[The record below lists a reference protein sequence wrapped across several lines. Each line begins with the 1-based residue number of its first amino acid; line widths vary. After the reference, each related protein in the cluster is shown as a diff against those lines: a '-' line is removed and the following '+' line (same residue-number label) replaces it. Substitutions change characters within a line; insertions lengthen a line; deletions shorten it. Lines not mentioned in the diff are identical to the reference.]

1 MFMKKIIRLTESDL
15 ARIVKRVIMES
26 KFGDVKPLLNEGDLP
41 TNTKNCGWGTDS
53 KSYEISGWMCPKSV
67 PIDWSN
73 YPCVP
78 SHPSAKWTKNHY
90 GQYNMILNGVTYFN
104 NGRKGKTANDHTNF
118 TCKDPEFANIKILG
132 VAKYEK
138 PKDAPQD
145 VKAFQDWVIN
155 TKKDTRILGTYG
167 ADGNWGPRTQTAWDL
182 YKKEF
187 NSQK

>member
-1 MFMKKIIRLTESDL
+1 MKKIIRLTESDL
-15 ARIVKRVIMES
+15 SRIVKRVIMES

-41 TNTKNCGWGTDS
+41 THPKNCGWGTDS

-78 SHPSAKWTKNHY
+78 SHPSAKWTKNLN

-104 NGRKGKTANDHTNF
+104 NGRKGKTFYDHTNY
-118 TCKDPEFANIKILG
+118 TCQDPEFANIKILG
-132 VAKYEK
+132 GAKYEK
-138 PKDAPQD
+138 PTDAPQD

-155 TKKDTRILGTYG
+155 TKKDTRILGKYG

-187 NSQK
+187 NPQK